1 MHRMTKESA
10 VYSSC
15 VFTLTCGYTTVY
27 CIVQNIPPEH
37 IAGCRSPVRATLC
50 RFSLPWT
57 ELGEMDIRCC
67 EEAGDDE
74 GEEAF
79 VVLDRGQPSVLG
91 AERGRELV
99 VQ

>member
-1 MHRMTKESA
+1 
-10 VYSSC
+10 
-15 VFTLTCGYTTVY
+15 
-27 CIVQNIPPEH
+27 
-37 IAGCRSPVRATLC
+37 
-50 RFSLPWT
+50 
-57 ELGEMDIRCC
+57 MDIRCC